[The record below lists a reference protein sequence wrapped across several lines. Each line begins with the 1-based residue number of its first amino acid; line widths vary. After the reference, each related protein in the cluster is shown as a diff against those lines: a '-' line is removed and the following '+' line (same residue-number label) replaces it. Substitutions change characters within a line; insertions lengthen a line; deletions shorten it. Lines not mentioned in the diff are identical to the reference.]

1 MCIKIESSQ
10 ALDHSFLLQSPWA
23 NSDAYSYGLSYVV
36 AHVHKRVVCGVS
48 DMICYTLLRST
59 SA

>member
-36 AHVHKRVVCGVS
+36 AHVHKRVVCGVQ
-48 DMICYTLLRST
+48 T
-59 SA
+59 